1 MARDS
6 PPRELGTVP
15 MIHFPKEMV
24 SRSEKF
30 GTVPVFQI
38 SRSATTTPLIRFI
51 CAICGSLK
59 DFCELF
65 CALRNILYFCHRYA

>member
-1 MARDS
+1 MKHIALG
-6 PPRELGTVP
+6 ELGTVP

-38 SRSATTTPLIRFI
+38 LRSATTTPYIWHAAMPRVPFYI
-51 CAICGSLK
+51 MYK
-59 DFCELF
+59 
-65 CALRNILYFCHRYA
+65 N

>member
-1 MARDS
+1 MQES
-6 PPRELGTVP
+6 GELGTVP

-51 CAICGSLK
+51 CTIRGPFK
-59 DFCELF
+59 IIGDLF
-65 CALRNILYFCHRYA
+65 